1 MATSEDETTQLDDE
15 PLDIE
20 TPGDG
25 EVADAASRL
34 DASAVSC
41 PFPFHRLSVPLW
53 GQRAALYPCAADAI
67 PCSLVRSLAESPAGA
82 AAVLL
87 VSWLVYIALWVPFA
101 LTQFAFT
108 EAGAWLLLFTA
119 LQRVCA
125 VATRFIAYP
134 ASFVSVRAKARRS
147 PVSENSAGVP
157 RNTHWTI
164 WVAFSRMTW
173 GHWDLPFGNG
183 TYKSRGGA
191 GAEIL
196 DFQCF
201 WPWVA
206 TWDPRKVKT
215 ICLKTL
221 SFIVT

>member
-1 MATSEDETTQLDDE
+1 MRRPMATSEDETTQLDDE

-34 DASAVSC
+34 DASVVSC

-134 ASFVSVRAKARRS
+134 ASFVSVRAQARARARARAVALCHSPMRVGTRALAHRRLSQVQRDLEREFARRC
-147 PVSENSAGVP
+147 
-157 RNTHWTI
+157 
-164 WVAFSRMTW
+164 
-173 GHWDLPFGNG
+173 D
-183 TYKSRGGA
+183 GGC
-191 GAEIL
+191 
-196 DFQCF
+196 D
-201 WPWVA
+201 
-206 TWDPRKVKT
+206 R
-215 ICLKTL
+215 
-221 SFIVT
+221 